1 MSLRPIF
8 ILALNLFLVTSAVAG
23 PGGINISGTWKGAGQ
38 AMYVDGNTATIAI
51 DPVSISQTDD
61 GFVYGTVSLTYE
73 IGGVTTSQT
82 GQVSGHIQGNVLKGI
97 LGFCQTVAP
106 DCVGLSILDGKITG
120 NSMSGT
126 VTDLSDG
133 SVSVITLKRMSE

>member
-8 ILALNLFLVTSAVAG
+8 ILALNLLIVTSAVAG
-23 PGGINISGTWKGAGQ
+23 GGVNIAGTWVGEGQ
-38 AMYVDGNTATIAI
+38 AMYVDGNTATITI
-51 DPVSISQTDD
+51 DPASISQNED

-73 IGGVTTSQT
+73 IGEVTISQI
-82 GQVSGHIQGNVLKGI
+82 GQVSGYIQGNVLKGI
-97 LGFCQTVAP
+97 FGGCPAP
-106 DCVGLSILDGKITG
+106 APSCIGVSILDGKITG

>member
-8 ILALNLFLVTSAVAG
+8 ILALNLFIVTSAVAG
-23 PGGINISGTWKGAGQ
+23 GGVNIAGTWVGEGK
-38 AMYVDGNTATIAI
+38 AMYVDGTPATITI
-51 DPVSISQTDD
+51 DPASISQNED

-73 IGGVTTSQT
+73 IGEVTISQI
-82 GQVSGHIQGNVLKGI
+82 GQVSGYIQGNVLKGI

>member
-1 MSLRPIF
+1 MKFKLLSMIALSVF
-8 ILALNLFLVTSAVAG
+8 IVTSAVAG
-23 PGGINISGTWKGAGQ
+23 GGINIQGTWVGKGQ
-38 AMYVDGNTATIAI
+38 AMYVDGTTATIGI

-133 SVSVITLKRMSE
+133 SVSAITLKRMAQ